1 MRANADWR
9 LCANRLKGC
18 GIQEAG
24 RRVEECMTRSP
35 YAGRGFGGQGR
46 ENPGESNQIKPF
58 NLGPGQGRK
67 AERQVELDTH
77 ATENIAAAGP
87 LDSAALHQNDGAGE
101 GRKAERQVESDT
113 RATEN
118 IAAAGP
124 LDTAAVR
131 QNEGAGEG
139 GKAERQVESG
149 THATENI
156 AAAGPLDSA
165 AVRQIE
171 GWNPGESNQIKP
183 FNGGPGKS
191 REAERQIE
199 AGTHAT
205 ENIAAAGPLDTAALV
220 SWLCR
225 RKRAFPWGRSG
236 TENRVNPSRARAS
249 KLLRRLNP
257 VL

>member
-101 GRKAERQVESDT
+101 GR
-113 RATEN
+113 
-118 IAAAGP
+118 
-124 LDTAAVR
+124 
-131 QNEGAGEG
+131 
-139 GKAERQVESG
+139 KAERQVESG

-257 VL
+257 V